1 LNLTQFKLFSLYV
14 LFFWKEQVPN
24 EQSTAVLVDFI
35 ETNIAKESTVEKV
48 LEKIADLVKANEPF
62 LIDEERNQC
71 FLTKL
76 MKTYPK
82 KYNIQMQV
90 LKIVEYSLRSYTQ
103 AYLNYNE
110 ENTDINFPFYDM
122 AFIQRLYYAFSVN
135 KVWVEL
141 IRGFV
146 GNNFLFFLKEIWRLK
161 RNSTM
166 LQSHFG
172 RFFLFQWDIY

>member
-1 LNLTQFKLFSLYV
+1 
-14 LFFWKEQVPN
+14 
-24 EQSTAVLVDFI
+24 LVDFI

-82 KYNIQMQV
+82 KYNIQLQV

-135 KVWVEL
+135 KV
-141 IRGFV
+141 
-146 GNNFLFFLKEIWRLK
+146 
-161 RNSTM
+161 
-166 LQSHFG
+166 
-172 RFFLFQWDIY
+172 